1 MVEVVLFLRGKRGMR
16 KKRKKGKACD
26 REERREREGEEKKI
40 DVKQEKLFTSLF
52 RFAKRFVDKEAKIAP
67 SCSLCCDIF
76 GRVLLQLESKEQ
88 RSTATLLPLRELKRE
103 ASPPSKINRRL
114 LAFRPLRSTSRVP
127 I

>member
-52 RFAKRFVDKEAKIAP
+52 RFA
-67 SCSLCCDIF
+67 
-76 GRVLLQLESKEQ
+76 
-88 RSTATLLPLRELKRE
+88 ATLLPLRELKRE